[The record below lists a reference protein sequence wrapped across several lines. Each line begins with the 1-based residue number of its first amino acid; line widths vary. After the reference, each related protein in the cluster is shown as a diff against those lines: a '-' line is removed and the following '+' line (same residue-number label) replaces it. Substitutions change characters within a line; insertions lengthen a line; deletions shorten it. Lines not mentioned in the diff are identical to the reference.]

1 VAQSE
6 GSFHSF
12 SQHLDPVW
20 IDEALATTGD
30 GTLRRR
36 RLPAEQ
42 IVWLVIGMG
51 LLRDRSIAEVV
62 RTAVVAHDSAVPTD
76 L

>member
-1 VAQSE
+1 MGFASQVLAATAATE

-20 IDEALATTGD
+20 IDEALATTGH

-42 IVWLVIGMG
+42 IASCAET
-51 LLRDRSIAEVV
+51 RSMKI
-62 RTAVVAHDSAVPTD
+62 PTI
-76 L
+76 